1 MIAPDE
7 LMQLAVA
14 KCREGIAQGQTPF
27 GCAIALDD
35 RVLAVE
41 HNQVLLTTDIT
52 AHAEMTALR
61 SACRELGDILLP
73 GALVATTCEP
83 CPMCLAALHWARVG
97 RVYYGAGIADAQKAG
112 FNELPIAA
120 ADMVRLGAS
129 RLELHAGLLQDN
141 CRQLFAE
148 WASRPGHRAY

>member
-1 MIAPDE
+1 MIAPNE
-7 LMQLAVA
+7 LMQLAIA

-27 GCAIALDD
+27 GCAIALGD

-41 HNQVLLTTDIT
+41 HNRVLLSTDIT

-61 SACRELGDILLP
+61 AACRELGDIHLHD
-73 GALVATTCEP
+73 ALVATTCEP

-97 RVYYGAGIADAQKAG
+97 QVYYGTSIADAQAAG

-120 ADMVRLGAS
+120 TEMVRLGRS
-129 RLELHAGLLQDN
+129 RLELHAGLLPDE
-141 CRQLFAE
+141 CRQLFTE
-148 WASRPGHRAY
+148 WTGRPGHRAY